1 MGGTIFVVTI
11 VAIACATGLLKAWI
25 NKDSGNGEL
34 EENFDRLARAFVE
47 HKKEMTERVQHLEAI
62 IAEDEDQDND
72 FSQIEAP
79 RNDNSLSNDL
89 KSKDQVRS

>member
-1 MGGTIFVVTI
+1 MDGTIFVVTI
-11 VAIACATGLLKAWI
+11 VAIACATGLLKSWI
-25 NKDSGNGEL
+25 NRDSGNGEL

-62 IAEDEDQDND
+62 IAEDENQDND

-79 RNDNSLSNDL
+79 RNDSSLSNDL